1 VRLYINPEG
10 NGPANLKDG
19 AALAEYRATVN
30 QAVVNFMQKITQRTL
45 TIDEAMPLFL
55 ALDSNKQ
62 APLIFDVFSKEMTL
76 AIRDYVNTADT
87 GRGDALIN
95 GLFPSTNTYNGNI
108 SMYQSQVVT
117 ERAGNVS
124 ILLPGGV
131 LNAGVAADT
140 ASLPHGIGVVTE
152 RGGYINVFA
161 DKGFEVNQS
170 KVKSL
175 YGGDLI
181 AWVNNG
187 DIDAGR
193 GSKTAVSIPERII
206 NIDNDGNVVVEVKGV
221 ASGSGLATETYDP
234 DGPSGNQTAPKAGTV
249 YLAAPRGVLDAGE
262 AGVSSAGDLFVG
274 ALVINNATNFSAA
287 GASAGVPIADT
298 GSLAGSLAGVTSTAA
313 GVSNAMTENLANQ
326 MGNQNVAPKE
336 LPPIVTVKTIRLED

>member
-1 VRLYINPEG
+1 LV
-10 NGPANLKDG
+10 
-19 AALAEYRATVN
+19 
-30 QAVVNFMQKITQRTL
+30 
-45 TIDEAMPLFL
+45 
-55 ALDSNKQ
+55 
-62 APLIFDVFSKEMTL
+62 FDVFSKEMTF
-76 AIRDYVNTADT
+76 AVKDYVQTVDT

-95 GLFPSTNTYNGNI
+95 RLFPSNYSYNGNI

-131 LNAGVAADT
+131 LNAGVAADIT
-140 ASLPHGIGVVTE
+140 NLPHGIGVVTE
-152 RGGYINVFA
+152 RGGYINVYA

-206 NIDNDGNVVVEVKGV
+206 NIDNQGNVVVEVKGV

-234 DGPSGNQTAPKAGTV
+234 DGPGGNQTAPMAGSV
-249 YLAAPRGVLDAGE
+249 YLAAPRGALDAGE
-262 AGVSSAGDLFVG
+262 AGVKSGGDFYGGGQVIVNGNNISASGSSTIPV
-274 ALVINNATNFSAA
+274 
-287 GASAGVPIADT
+287 ADT
-298 GSLAGSLAGVTSTAA
+298 ASLGGALAGVSSTAA
-313 GVSNAMTENLANQ
+313 GATSAMTESL
-326 MGNQNVAPKE
+326 GNQLGNQEVAPKD